1 MTDAFLP
8 RLLVAIG
15 VFFLAANLHLAV
27 QLLRF
32 ARLKGSAILTW
43 RLPRP
48 RFSTQFLMMAAALG
62 LVLIV
67 KLVVERRPPA
77 DAFGEL
83 MMFLYYG
90 LLVPVSLKV
99 ARGFYQDGVWVEGGF
114 LPYAKI
120 AGISWREQPDPVL
133 MLIPRGRRVVRR
145 LVVPRDHYA
154 EARRI
159 LRDQIAEHRIHFA
172 SELDLGGHD
181 EREDV

>member
-1 MTDAFLP
+1 M
-8 RLLVAIG
+8 
-15 VFFLAANLHLAV
+15 
-27 QLLRF
+27 
-32 ARLKGSAILTW
+32 
-43 RLPRP
+43 
-48 RFSTQFLMMAAALG
+48 TQFLAERLLLVLGVGFLVANLQMLAGLVRYWRVRDSALVTWPGRRPPNFRVFVLLAAALG
-62 LVLIV
+62 LVIVV
-67 KLVVERRPPA
+67 KLVLQRRPVLQ
-77 DAFGEL
+77 AFGEL

-159 LRDQIAEHRIHFA
+159 LRDKIAEHRIHFA

-181 EREDV
+181 QREDV

>member
-1 MTDAFLP
+1 M
-8 RLLVAIG
+8 
-15 VFFLAANLHLAV
+15 
-27 QLLRF
+27 
-32 ARLKGSAILTW
+32 
-43 RLPRP
+43 
-48 RFSTQFLMMAAALG
+48 TQFLAERLLLVLGVGFLVANLQMLAGLVRYWRVRGSALVTWPGRRPPNFRVFVLLAAALG
-62 LVLIV
+62 LVIVV
-67 KLVVERRPPA
+67 KLGLQRRPVLQ
-77 DAFGEL
+77 AFGEL

-90 LLVPVSLKV
+90 LLVPISLKV
-99 ARGFYQDGVWVEGGF
+99 ARGFYEDGVWVEGGF

-159 LRDQIAEHRIHFA
+159 LRDKIAEHRIHFA

-181 EREDV
+181 QREDV